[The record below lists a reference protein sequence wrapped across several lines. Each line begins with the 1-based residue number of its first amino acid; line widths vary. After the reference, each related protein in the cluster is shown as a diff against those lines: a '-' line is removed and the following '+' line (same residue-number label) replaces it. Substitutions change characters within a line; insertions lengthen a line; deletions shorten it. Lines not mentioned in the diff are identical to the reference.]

1 MKKNIKKLGCLMALT
16 MGLTLVSGCGKKSVD
31 VDSMVDKYA
40 AYCELGQY
48 KGVEYEKFDTAVSD
62 EMIQS
67 QIDSFLSTYAT
78 SEKVT
83 EGKVEE
89 GDSINIDFVGT
100 VDGEEFQGGSTDGA
114 GYDYTVGSGRILFD
128 DQLAGHEVGETFEA
142 EVTFPEDYGVD
153 TLDGRDAVFKVTINY
168 ITEKIYPE
176 YNDELVAQYTN
187 YTTVEEFETGL
198 KESMQESYKNYDLSY
213 NKSNVITAVME
224 NSTINEYPEAE
235 MKELIDEAISTVQE
249 AATSEGYDLGTYIS
263 SVYGMSSEEDFR
275 AYVADLAKSY
285 MDEKILICAIAKSE
299 NITVSKDEIK
309 AQKEL
314 MLEELDV
321 DEEELMKHYTE
332 EDIAYYALSE
342 KVYTFLLDNGVPA
355 SPTDAEEE

>member
-1 MKKNIKKLGCLMALT
+1 MKRNIKKMGSLVALT
-16 MGLTLVSGCGKKSVD
+16 MGLTLVSGCGKKGVD
-31 VDSMVDKYA
+31 VDKMVDKYA
-40 AYCELGQY
+40 AYCELGEY
-48 KGVEYEKFDTAVSD
+48 KGVEYEKYETTVSD
-62 EMIQS
+62 DMIQS
-67 QIDSFLSTYAT
+67 QINSFLSTYAT
-78 SEKVT
+78 SEQVT

-100 VDGEEFQGGSTDGA
+100 VDGVEFEGGSTAGA
-114 GYDYTVGSGRILFD
+114 GYDYTVGSGMILFD

-153 TLDGRDAVFKVTINY
+153 TLDGRDAVFAVTINY
-168 ITEKIYPE
+168 ITESIYPE
-176 YNDELVAQYTN
+176 YNDELIAQYTN

-198 KESMQESYKNYDLSY
+198 RDSMQESYNNYDLSY
-213 NKSNVITAVME
+213 NKSNVITVVME
-224 NSTINEYPEAE
+224 NSTIKEYPEAE
-235 MKELIDEAISTVQE
+235 MQDLIDEAIGSVQE
-249 AATSEGYDLGTYIS
+249 AATSAGYDLGTYIS
-263 SVYGMSSEEDFR
+263 SVYGMSSEDDFR

-299 NITVSKDEIK
+299 NITVSKDEID

-321 DEEELMKHYTE
+321 DETELYEHYTD

-342 KVYTFLLDNGVPA
+342 KVYAFLLDNGVPA
-355 SPTDAEEE
+355 SPTDAE